1 MATTDEEWERL
12 FRQRFENYKSEPD
25 EDALEHILSHVK
37 PVSAGKPSAR
47 WKKRVG
53 SGLVAL
59 GILALLLFSLWQYP
73 PSGTKDQPKAV
84 AVVRSQSSKDPAPSD
99 DFSSNRVTT
108 SAAKASTDNRTSST
122 DTRLHPE
129 PVKAV
134 FKSPNKTVIAN
145 RRLVNRVGFMKR
157 TVPEMKARRKDTAH
171 SSTVNANSRAEPE
184 WPRVQRDFMPIAAR
198 TTRFPLHAPVLPEI
212 HTALT
217 DRTPAIEPAWRKA
230 KPSVFAHVMPLYTFR
245 QLTPSRQDEIVMEKI
260 RPATALSARTGW
272 RVQAGTE
279 WALSRTFGLRVGV
292 VYQQLQQ
299 QLTYTARALRSD
311 SSRVEW
317 IDPQTMKVTPLYRSQ
332 EHQVKTIWRY
342 AAISAEGRLQLN
354 PGQAGLRH
362 YLAAGGSLGFLIS
375 GRSRQNWQPI
385 AQASYGIERQ
395 LTEQVRL
402 QVEPGI
408 VYNLRSISDNSR
420 CFSVRPYSYGLVIG
434 LRWQPSI

>member
-37 PVSAGKPSAR
+37 PVSAGKSSAR
-47 WKKRVG
+47 WKKRLG

-59 GILALLLFSLWQYP
+59 GILALLLFSLWQYLLP
-73 PSGTKDQPKAV
+73 TAADRSKLPTGISARSTKNTNPAEVPSTYRV
-84 AVVRSQSSKDPAPSD
+84 TDPAALTAEKRLSRERAEVVGEPSD
-99 DFSSNRVTT
+99 QRVAMNRRTVLRCLLAPEIIPDIPAGENIVSALSSTAHPISEPERTWAQPDFGPIVARPVHAPLLM
-108 SAAKASTDNRTSST
+108 AALPNVRISST
-122 DTRLHPE
+122 DHTPTVE
-129 PVKAV
+129 P
-134 FKSPNKTVIAN
+134 
-145 RRLVNRVGFMKR
+145 
-157 TVPEMKARRKDTAH
+157 
-171 SSTVNANSRAEPE
+171 
-184 WPRVQRDFMPIAAR
+184 
-198 TTRFPLHAPVLPEI
+198 
-212 HTALT
+212 
-217 DRTPAIEPAWRKA
+217 DRPGI
-230 KPSVFAHVMPLYTFR
+230 KPSFFTSVMPLYTFR

-272 RVQAGTE
+272 RVQAGAE

-311 SSRVEW
+311 SSKVEW

-332 EHQVKTIWRY
+332 EHQVKTTWQY

-354 PGQAGLRH
+354 PGKAGLRH

-395 LTEQVRL
+395 LTQQVRL

-434 LRWQPSI
+434 LHWQPSI